1 MDEEPTVEQHLDGKS
16 PEVVALYDRF
26 IELAEECGP
35 FIYSVNRSAITIK
48 GTRRGFA
55 GVVPGKGH
63 LRGFLDLPRA
73 IGSDPRIRR
82 SAPYES
88 RLFVNYFRVT
98 SLDELDETFAQWL
111 AEAYEVGRG
120 AHLAGPR
127 QR

>member
-1 MDEEPTVEQHLDGKS
+1 MDQEPTVEQHLDGKS

-26 IELAEECGP
+26 IELAEACGP
-35 FIYSVNRSAITIK
+35 FIYSVNKSAITIK
-48 GTRRGFA
+48 GERRGFA
-55 GVVPGKGH
+55 GVIPGADD
-63 LRGFLDLPRA
+63 LRGYLDLTRA
-73 IGSDPRIRR
+73 LDADSRIRR

-98 SLDELDETFAQWL
+98 SLDQLDDTFAQWL

-120 AHLAGPR
+120 AHLAGPK